1 MVAAAT
7 GDRSRSAPVEN
18 LVGSVRLPMIAGLKT
33 SLLDLLHIRLYFYAM
48 KATLTSKGQITIPL
62 VVRKSLRLK
71 AGDVLNFDENASI
84 LTARRVID
92 PAARNRAWEEF

>member
-1 MVAAAT
+1 
-7 GDRSRSAPVEN
+7 
-18 LVGSVRLPMIAGLKT
+18 
-33 SLLDLLHIRLYFYAM
+33 M

-71 AGDVLNFDENASI
+71 AGDVLDFDENASI

-92 PAARNRAWEEF
+92 PAAWNRAWEEFREGWRDPFAGMTSREVLDELRGPIELPAAGQIREK